1 MVTRWC
7 VSHGLSVPSSYARC
21 YPGCSFRALA
31 AALLPRPRPRPRPWL
46 AARGAA
52 AMTAAGG
59 GMFAGPLGWRTGPR
73 PWLALRPRPLPPLR
87 VCVCGGSI
95 HGFDILRHVGAARP
109 TRPTRPETGPTA
121 SLCEMMLSHV
131 VRPRGYC
138 GAHPEPASMHGTVI
152 LLMESMSRR
161 VRSDAHRNGAPLVH
175 TYAHMRATALPRSEP
190 EWAAASA
197 VRLYLTDIAHT
208 RPHLASRSV
217 R

>member
-7 VSHGLSVPSSYARC
+7 VSHGRSVPTSYARC
-21 YPGCSFRALA
+21 YPGCSFCALA

-121 SLCEMMLSHV
+121 SLCEIDV
-131 VRPRGYC
+131 VTRC
-138 GAHPEPASMHGTVI
+138 
-152 LLMESMSRR
+152 
-161 VRSDAHRNGAPLVH
+161 
-175 TYAHMRATALPRSEP
+175 
-190 EWAAASA
+190 AAARLLRCTPGASKHA
-197 VRLYLTDIAHT
+197 WNRHFIDGIDVAACSIRCPSHRCASCAHVRANAAT
-208 RPHLASRSV
+208 
-217 R
+217 